1 MKTPFIDEVIAI
13 VEQVTGLRSVSN
25 ETTLVGTSSVCD
37 SMQLVEIC
45 LALED
50 LSLEHGFTFE
60 WSSDS
65 AMSRARSFFKTCKT
79 LALEFE
85 EQKRKQQ

>member
-1 MKTPFIDEVIAI
+1 MKNKFIQEVIAI
-13 VEQVTGLRSVSN
+13 VEEVTGLRGVSN
-25 ETTLVGTSSVCD
+25 ETTLVGTAAVCD

-45 LALED
+45 LGLED
-50 LSLEHGFTFE
+50 LSSDHGFTFE

-65 AMSRARSFFKTCKT
+65 AMSRARSFFKTCET

-85 EQKRKQQ
+85 EQMRKSQ